1 MLAASEFIFEDKD
14 GTHVLIVPEDYY
26 PEFLGHDE
34 WGSGYGTPKG

>member
-1 MLAASEFIFEDKD
+1 MAFMPGPFIFEDKD

-34 WGSGYGTPKG
+34 WGLRLWNS